1 MPHPAPPVQP
11 EADRIIFVRQQFSQ
25 FGGAELILDRMLAA
39 LAARGKRVAL
49 LGRSWRGGGD
59 VEFIRCDPPKLTRAF
74 RETLFARAACRLI
87 AHEKGALVQAHERVP
102 CCDLFRAGDGVHA
115 AYLEAKRRTQTAF
128 GRRKDRL
135 SLFHRNTLALE
146 RKLFASP
153 RLQAA
158 IVNSAMVADDI
169 VRHFGFSR
177 ARIHLVP
184 NGIDLARFRPEARD
198 EHRAAVRARL
208 GVPAAKP
215 VALFVGSGFERKGL
229 RAAIH
234 AAATCDAELW
244 AIGHDRRPARF
255 AAAAERAGLGNR
267 FRLIGPT
274 DSLPYYAAADVLVLP
289 SFYDPFPSTVI
300 EALACGL
307 PVVTTTGCGTR
318 DVVKRLD
325 ARLVRDALD
334 REGLAQALRTALDLA
349 AKPETAVRAR
359 AIAEEFGIDAMVER
373 MLAVHERV
381 RAARVGA

>member
-25 FGGAELILDRMLAA
+25 FGGAELILDRLLAA

-59 VEFIRCDPPKLTRAF
+59 VEFIRCNPPKLTRAL

-128 GRRKDRL
+128 GQLKDRL

-146 RKLFASP
+146 RKLFTSP
-153 RLQAA
+153 RLQAI

-169 VRHFGFSR
+169 VRHFGFPR

-184 NGIDLARFRPEARD
+184 NGIDLTRFRPEARN

-234 AAATCDAELW
+234 AAAACDAELW
-244 AIGHDRRPARF
+244 AIGHDRRPASF
-255 AAAAERAGLGNR
+255 AAAAARAGLGQR

-274 DSLPYYAAADVLVLP
+274 DPLPYYAAADVLILP

-307 PVVTTTGCGTR
+307 PVVTTTGCGAR

-325 ARLVRDALD
+325 LRLVRDALD
-334 REGLAQALRTALDLA
+334 REGLAQALRAAFELA
-349 AKPETAVRAR
+349 AKPETATRAR

-381 RAARVGA
+381 RAAKAGA

>member
-25 FGGAELILDRMLAA
+25 FGGAELILDRLLAA

-59 VEFIRCDPPKLTRAF
+59 VEFIRCDPPKMTRAL
-74 RETLFARAACRLI
+74 RETLFAHAACRLI
-87 AHEKGALVQAHERVP
+87 AHEKGTLVQAHERVP

-128 GRRKDRL
+128 GQLKDRL

-146 RKLFASP
+146 RKLFTSP
-153 RLQAA
+153 RLQAI

-169 VRHFGFSR
+169 VRHFGFPR

-184 NGIDLARFRPEARD
+184 NGIDLTRFRPEARN

-234 AAATCDAELW
+234 AAAACDAELW
-244 AIGHDRRPARF
+244 AIGHDRRPASF
-255 AAAAERAGLGNR
+255 AAAAARAGLGQR

-274 DSLPYYAAADVLVLP
+274 DPLPYYAAADVLILP

-307 PVVTTTGCGTR
+307 PVVTTTGCGAR

-325 ARLVRDALD
+325 LRLVRDALD
-334 REGLAQALRTALDLA
+334 REGLAQALRAALDLA
-349 AKPETAVRAR
+349 TKRETAARAR

-381 RAARVGA
+381 RAAKAGA